1 MKTIIISTLLGLSL
15 LAGSAMA
22 QTIYRSVDDD
32 TGKVSYSDRPNFAD
46 EEIELR
52 VQPTNRAKVT
62 KQVAANQE
70 QYAAAA
76 DDRKSAEEEQAM
88 LTEEAGKVAAD
99 RRANCDM
106 AKDQAEQYATSRRLY
121 RDLPNGERD
130 YLNDKELTQARVD
143 ARRQVDEWCSG

>member
-32 TGKVSYSDRPNFAD
+32 TGKVSYSDRPKFAD

-62 KQVAANQE
+62 EQVAANQE
-70 QYAAAA
+70 RYAAAA
-76 DDRKSAEEEQAM
+76 DDRKSAAEEQAM

-99 RRANCDM
+99 RRANCDR
-106 AKDQAEQYATSRRLY
+106 AKDQAEQYATARRLY

-143 ARRQVDEWCSG
+143 ARRQVDDWCGG